1 MELLSIFKYILAFVN
16 CTVNQMRPLAL
27 DKIIVA
33 ALSPGSD
40 TEYFQISLYRR
51 LLGNIAS
58 HASFNQWDVL
68 CSAGRI
74 SQTFFRS

>member
-1 MELLSIFKYILAFVN
+1 MELLSIFKYIIVFVD
-16 CTVNQMRPLAL
+16 CTVNQMGPLAL
-27 DKIIVA
+27 DKILVT

-40 TEYFQISLYRR
+40 TEYFQISFYGR
-51 LLGNIAS
+51 LPGNIDS